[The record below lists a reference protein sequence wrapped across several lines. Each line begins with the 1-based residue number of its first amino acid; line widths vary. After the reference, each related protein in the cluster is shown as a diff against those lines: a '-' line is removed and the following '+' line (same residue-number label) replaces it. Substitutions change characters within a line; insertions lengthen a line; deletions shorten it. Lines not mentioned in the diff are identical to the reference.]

1 MRLTAKEHTEQNISA
16 IPSSLDGVEYFSY
29 FKWVVPRVLIHSED
43 FPSHYNI
50 STIPRKLYRA
60 EIFCYSAFMP
70 EFG

>member
-16 IPSSLDGVEYFSY
+16 IPSRLDRVEYFSY
-29 FKWVVPRVLIHSED
+29 FEWVVPRVHIQSKD
-43 FPSHYNI
+43 FPADYNI

-60 EIFCYSAFMP
+60 EIFCYSAFLP